1 MNQLSMHEV
10 QHILVTEPAWLR
22 ATDGRLWVTRHSDW
36 DDHILGP
43 GERLLVRRGDDLVVS
58 PWERG
63 GDAAWE
69 WQPLPAPVWVQ
80 ALRRRVL
87 GAGFAAAERALR
99 GTADVLAALARK
111 AAAIARRAQGCMAAG
126 DSMASAGTVQ

>member
-1 MNQLSMHEV
+1 MSQLSMHEM
-10 QHILVTEPAWLR
+10 QHILVTEPAWLL

-63 GDAAWE
+63 VEATWE
-69 WQPLPAPVWVQ
+69 WRPLPAPAWVQ

-87 GAGFAAAERALR
+87 GAGFGAVERALR
-99 GTADVLAALARK
+99 GAADGLAALARR
-111 AAAIARRAQGCMAAG
+111 AAAIACRAQGCMAAG